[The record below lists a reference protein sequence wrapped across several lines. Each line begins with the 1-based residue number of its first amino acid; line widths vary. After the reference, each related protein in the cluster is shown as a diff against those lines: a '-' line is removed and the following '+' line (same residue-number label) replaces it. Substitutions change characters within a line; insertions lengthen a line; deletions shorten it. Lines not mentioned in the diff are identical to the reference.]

1 MRRYYSQSGFTL
13 IELLVV
19 IIIIGILGA
28 IALPS
33 FLNQANRA
41 RGAEAKLF
49 LGNWLR
55 SQQVSYAENGDFSEA
70 ETGKID
76 SSLTNYSIEV
86 VDFRNHQTEN
96 GTNVSGLRIRALPNQ
111 DSLKQFMGK
120 IWYDPDK
127 QDLGTVLCESEGTNT
142 FMQSKT
148 YCPD

>member
-1 MRRYYSQSGFTL
+1 MRRYQSQSGFTL

-19 IIIIGILGA
+19 IIIIGVLAA

-41 RGAEAKLF
+41 RAAEAEVF
-49 LGNWLR
+49 LGTWLR
-55 SQQVSYAENGDFSEA
+55 SQQANYVENGDFSDA
-70 ETGKID
+70 EIGTIETN
-76 SSLTNYSIEV
+76 LANYSIQV
-86 VDFRNHQTEN
+86 VEFSNHQTEA

-120 IWYDPDK
+120 IWFDPDD
-127 QDLGTVLCESEGTNT
+127 QDLGTVICESEGRNA
-142 FMQSKT
+142 FMAAKT

>member
-1 MRRYYSQSGFTL
+1 MKRNYSQSGFTL

-19 IIIIGILGA
+19 IIIVGILAA

-41 RGAEAKLF
+41 RAAEAELF

-55 SQQVSYAENGDFSEA
+55 SQQASYVENGDFSDA
-70 ETGKID
+70 ETGNID
-76 SSLTNYSIEV
+76 SGLTNYSIEV
-86 VDFRNHQTEN
+86 VDFSNHQTEN

-127 QDLGTVLCESEGTNT
+127 QDLGTVICKSEGTNA
-142 FMQSKT
+142 FMRSKT